1 MIFFEFS
8 SLLTPFSIS
17 LSTFGFL
24 SIDPAEIIH
33 IRPVEGGKSEYYVHY
48 HGCKF
53 VIYFLLSLQFEM
65 IICHLQERKA
75 FFSMP
80 PE

>member
-1 MIFFEFS
+1 MIFFE
-8 SLLTPFSIS
+8 FSIS

-33 IRPVEGGKSEYYVHY
+33 IRSAEGGKSEYYVHY

-53 VIYFLLSLQFEM
+53 VIHTMIYF
-65 IICHLQERKA
+65 
-75 FFSMP
+75 
-80 PE
+80 